1 MGSTKSAEVSIDAFP
16 FLRLYKDGTIER
28 LAGTQVTP
36 PGLDPQTGVVS
47 KDVVVVPETG
57 VSARLY
63 RPDTENLDRN
73 QKLPLAV
80 YFHGGGF
87 FISSTADPVYHNGL
101 NRLVAAA
108 RIAVVSVDYRLAPEN
123 PLPAAYDDCWA
134 ALRWLASDSAAAEP
148 WLKDD
153 VDLDRVFLLG
163 DSAGAS
169 IAHHMV
175 CRLSGSDSD
184 PSHGLKIAG
193 IGLIHP
199 YFWGEDL
206 VGLEAGDPVR
216 RTMVDRW
223 WKVVCPS
230 EKGNDDPLINPF
242 AEGAPSLEGLKAC
255 GKILVLVAGEDIL
268 RDRGK
273 LYYEKVKESTW
284 EGTIEIEE
292 TQGEDHIFHLLKPES
307 EKAESLIKR
316 LAAFVK
322 QG

>member
-16 FLRLYKDGTIER
+16 FLRLYKDGTIDR

-57 VSARLY
+57 VSARFYLPATKN
-63 RPDTENLDRN
+63 RIG
-73 QKLPLAV
+73 KLPLAV

-87 FISSTADPVYHNGL
+87 FISSTADPFYHNAM
-101 NRLVAAA
+101 NRLAAEA
-108 RIAVVSVDYRLAPEN
+108 RAVVVSVDYRLAPET

-134 ALRWLASDSAAAEP
+134 ALRWLTSSSAEAEP

-153 VDLDRVFLLG
+153 VDLDRVYLLG
-163 DSAGAS
+163 DSAGAN

-175 CRLSGSDSD
+175 CRISGLDH
-184 PSHGLKIAG
+184 PSPGMKIAG

-199 YFWGEDL
+199 YFWGEAP
-206 VGLEAGDPVR
+206 VGSEAGDPVR
-216 RTMVDRW
+216 RAMVDRW

-230 EKGNDDPLINPF
+230 EKGNEDPLINPF
-242 AEGAPSLEGLKAC
+242 ADGAPSLEGLKAC
-255 GKILVLVAGEDIL
+255 EKMIVLVAGKDIL
-268 RDRGK
+268 RERGW
-273 LYYEKVKESTW
+273 LYYETVKKSSW
-284 EGTIEIEE
+284 KGTAEIVE
-292 TQGEDHIFHLLKPES
+292 TEGEDHIFHVLQPES
-307 EKAESLIKR
+307 EKAESLVKR
-316 LAAFVK
+316 LASFVN